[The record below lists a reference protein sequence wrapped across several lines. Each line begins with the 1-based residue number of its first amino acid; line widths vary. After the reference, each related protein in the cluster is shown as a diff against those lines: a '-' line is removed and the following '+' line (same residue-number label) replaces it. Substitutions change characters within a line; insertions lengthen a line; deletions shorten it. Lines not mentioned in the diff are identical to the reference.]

1 MFGAFLGLHES
12 RQDSN
17 VLECQ
22 WLKGLVRGCMI
33 TLLVLGIC
41 FLDKVFDLNWLICV
55 ENSLDMMVCP
65 MGSQWVSIEQ
75 FFVL

>member
-1 MFGAFLGLHES
+1 M
-12 RQDSN
+12 
-17 VLECQ
+17 V
-22 WLKGLVRGCMI
+22 

-65 MGSQWVSIEQ
+65 MGLHSTVFCALSLYPDI
-75 FFVL
+75 FPSTKLVCHVMRHTDSKRVL